1 VRCRIIAG
9 VAAHSRPHVASTPA
23 RPRPSTPGNSASL
36 ACVDAPVAA
45 TSDESAD
52 PDAAQALCRAIG
64 AVVLSRIEI
73 EHYLDRLHELYPSRL
88 PSLEKIRADSARDRG
103 ARLLKRVSRQERNRA
118 CVRDLEFWLAACL
131 RFAETAAPLV
141 APHALL
147 APDAARLERAAS
159 DGRWAAAN
167 LKRLCHW
174 LEREQVARRRTGGTA
189 PA

>member
-9 VAAHSRPHVASTPA
+9 VAAHSRPHVAPPTT
-23 RPRPSTPGNSASL
+23 RPRPSTPGNAASP
-36 ACVDAPVAA
+36 ASVAA